1 MITMPI
7 DITIKDIDRAPFLEV
22 ERIAQEM
29 ITQLEDLEEKRRYLY
44 KILKQHK
51 LFDVFKDLV
60 LSAQYTLYH
69 YIKYNI
75 YKTLGDKEKI
85 CLAIINRNTNI
96 PICKP
101 LYEYIIA
108 SLDEKD
114 IVKLVTTY
122 SMVNIYGKY
131 VVNKHSLGWEPDG
144 QKEIEKIIRFDKI
157 LTK

>member
-1 MITMPI
+1 MITI
-7 DITIKDIDRAPFLEV
+7 DVTIKDIDEMPFTELEKM
-22 ERIAQEM
+22 AQAM
-29 ITQLEDLEEKRRYLY
+29 PQQLEDLEEKRRYLY

-69 YIKYNI
+69 YIKYQI
-75 YKTLGDKEKI
+75 YKKLGDNEKI

-96 PICKP
+96 PTCKP
-101 LYEYIIA
+101 LYEYVIA
-108 SLDEKD
+108 SLDEEN

-122 SMVNIYGKY
+122 SMVNIYGKH
-131 VVNKHSLGWEPDG
+131 VVNKNSLGWEPDG